1 MLEEEYGLLAGA
13 RIRFY
18 HPDDYTQ
25 AKALEARVQPYRP
38 GDEAAV
44 KAMFERARRAKEFGG
59 RWTPQ
64 RSSEPDPE
72 SVEYAAEAYLAYWV
86 AVLLPDAGVE
96 RVVGLVGVDRVDAD
110 PTRRL

>member
-44 KAMFERARRAKEFGG
+44 EAMFERARRAKEFGG

-72 SVEYAAEAYLAYWV
+72 SVGYAAEAYLAYWV
-86 AVLLPDAGVE
+86 AVLLPDASVE
-96 RVVGLVGVDRVDAD
+96 RVVGLVGVDRVYAD